1 MEDGLSPFPF
11 LSLNCPCRALDV
23 DSMWSHQQWQS
34 VFHCLTWTL
43 RLIWTLQR
51 RQNHSQGN
59 PSDLNPESSTGRWL
73 HVSDQELGLA
83 TGGPSG
89 PDVTYVVRLQ
99 ELHTKCITRRDQAP
113 CKTCFCEFQA
123 PKINKL
129 IIRKCRPMRHNQFQY
144 DTLGKK
150 GAQFTWRKF
159 NWEASKNQID
169 GQKRIFLRKD
179 EWLKNGILPDL
190 IVES

>member
-1 MEDGLSPFPF
+1 MFIDNSIYSWFKLFKKINKFGKDSMEDGLSPFPF

-113 CKTCFCEFQA
+113 CKTCFCGSR
-123 PKINKL
+123 L
-129 IIRKCRPMRHNQFQY
+129 
-144 DTLGKK
+144 
-150 GAQFTWRKF
+150 
-159 NWEASKNQID
+159 
-169 GQKRIFLRKD
+169 QK
-179 EWLKNGILPDL
+179 
-190 IVES
+190 